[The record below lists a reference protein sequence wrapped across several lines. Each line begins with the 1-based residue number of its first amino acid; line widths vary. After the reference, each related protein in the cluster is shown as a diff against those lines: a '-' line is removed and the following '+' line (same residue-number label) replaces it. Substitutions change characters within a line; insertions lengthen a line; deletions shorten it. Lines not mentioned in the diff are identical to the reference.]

1 MANKFKLPVFLILL
15 DGLGVALLVMGILA
29 ATGTNLGLPALDT
42 LWPYLLGLGVLL
54 MVPMMVWVVRQ
65 ALSRQKTG

>member
-1 MANKFKLPVFLILL
+1 MASKFKLPVFLILL

-65 ALSRQKTG
+65 ALSRQKAG

>member
-65 ALSRQKTG
+65 ALSRQKAG